1 MIALRH
7 FAPIFLCL
15 AHWSFENHNCISTSK
30 DCSMFCSIYFIKIFD
45 YFHFEVNYTFFRY
58 GNIHHT
64 VDYFRLEI
72 CHLGNFGFHYKR
84 NEIVY
89 ISDPEKT
96 IEYPW
101 LHSPEKNFLLDK
113 ILHKL
118 PFFGSFSPFFK
129 SSLTTYLIFPNEFF
143 GLFHRLGHSLEGKM
157 YLVES
162 NENTP
167 KILYFWTINTVHFI
181 KHEPLIAGEWLPLI
195 N

>member
-1 MIALRH
+1 MSLKFGFVGWTWVRICSKFDLSSFKRFDSTLSQTGLIGPSYKFRTLGFFRMIALRH

-89 ISDPEKT
+89 ISDPEK
-96 IEYPW
+96 IVEYPW
-101 LHSPEKNFLLDK
+101 LHSSEKNSVLLDK

-118 PFFGSFSPFFK
+118 PYFGSFSRFFT
-129 SSLTTYLIFPNEFF
+129 SSIKLLT
-143 GLFHRLGHSLEGKM
+143 
-157 YLVES
+157 
-162 NENTP
+162 
-167 KILYFWTINTVHFI
+167 
-181 KHEPLIAGEWLPLI
+181 
-195 N
+195 